1 MPSFVTFNSLLQ
13 TFAIKPT
20 NPATDLG
27 MFIVKG
33 TMSDSRL
40 STEFDFKI
48 EVFNNPPHLKE
59 RLADQTVK
67 LGVLSTYTLPSIQD
81 EEGLAVKISPQLPL
95 PSFTEYDAATKTF
108 KFAANKTRE
117 LGRYT
122 IAVCFSDGYYAEQ
135 C

>member
-1 MPSFVTFNSLLQ
+1 M
-13 TFAIKPT
+13 
-20 NPATDLG
+20 
-27 MFIVKG
+27 KG
-33 TMSDSRL
+33 SMSDSRL

-48 EVFNNPPHLKE
+48 EVLNNPPHLKE
-59 RLADQTVK
+59 RLADQSVK

-95 PSFTEYDAATKTF
+95 PSFTEYDAATKSF

-122 IAVCFSDGYYAEQ
+122 ISICFTDGYSAEQ